1 MLCRLKLFLTKHRT
15 AILLILLT
23 AGAALLR
30 IGHFKESQLYQD
42 EPGAYTFAMLPL
54 SSFLFPEHNRV
65 EAEINGVFYSVAVQ
79 GPWQRFCLNVIKNPN
94 NSAMRFS
101 SIIFG
106 IASLFAV
113 YFLGKK
119 MGGARAGIAAAAF
132 LAINGFHHY
141 YSGIIR
147 YHMFNFLMI
156 IISSS
161 LFLKACAKHSF
172 KWWLLYFVSSW
183 ICIYSALSS
192 IVVFPSHWLYLA
204 ILAYLRPK
212 ERKQAFIALPILAIL
227 TFVSYIPFPLIDPTA
242 SQRIDWYPYPSPI
255 VYATLLC
262 SFAGIK
268 QHLAEPQVITCLT
281 CVFALVIKGIYA
293 AIRDT
298 IKFMRKERQNL
309 PPTLLAVI
317 WLFIPI
323 IEMTA
328 ISVLIQPVI
337 IPRNCMFIFPAFAL
351 LLGIGW
357 KELPRNILAAVSI
370 LFLISISVP
379 ALLRECRHDIKYE
392 WNVLINDTNLH
403 SRLPDKLHRTE
414 HFSRLDLK
422 NNHAYIASSSN
433 QDDKAPRK
441 IS

>member
-1 MLCRLKLFLTKHRT
+1 MLCKLKQFLTKRKT
-15 AILLILLT
+15 AVLLILL
-23 AGAALLR
+23 AAAAALLR

-65 EAEINGVFYSVAVQ
+65 EAEINGVLYSVAIQ
-79 GPWQRFCLNVIKNPN
+79 GPWQRFCLNVIHNPT

-106 IASLFAV
+106 IASLFAI
-113 YFLGKK
+113 YALGKK
-119 MGGARAGIAAAAF
+119 IGGAKAGIAAAAF
-132 LAINGFHHY
+132 LAVNGFHHY

-172 KWWLLYFVSSW
+172 KCWLWYFISSW

-192 IVVFPSHWLYLA
+192 IVVFPAHWLYLA
-204 ILAYLRPK
+204 ILAYFKPK
-212 ERKQAFIALPILAIL
+212 ERKQAFIALPVLAIL
-227 TFVSYIPFPLIDPTA
+227 TLISYIPFPLIDPTA

-268 QHLAEPQVITCLT
+268 QHLAEPQVITCLI
-281 CVFALVIKGIYA
+281 CVFSLVIKGICA
-293 AIRDT
+293 VLRDT
-298 IKFMRKERQNL
+298 LKFMRHERHNI
-309 PPTLLAVI
+309 PPALLAVI
-317 WLFIPI
+317 WLVVPI
-323 IEMTA
+323 FEMTA

-337 IPRNCMFIFPAFAL
+337 IPRNCMFVFPAFAL

-357 KELPRNILAAVSI
+357 KELPRNKIACAAI
-370 LFLISISVP
+370 IFLLLISVP
-379 ALLRECRHDIKYE
+379 ALLRECRHDIMYE
-392 WNVLINDTNLH
+392 WNRLINDTNLH
-403 SRLPDKLHRTE
+403 SSLPEKSHTAFLL
-414 HFSRLDLK
+414 SLDLK
-422 NNHAYIASSSN
+422 NKNAYIASLPN
-433 QDDKAPRK
+433 QDTTSVQKVL
-441 IS
+441 

>member
-1 MLCRLKLFLTKHRT
+1 M
-15 AILLILLT
+15 
-23 AGAALLR
+23 R

-65 EAEINGVFYSVAVQ
+65 EAEINGVFYSVAIQ
-79 GPWQRFCLNVIKNPN
+79 GPWQRFCLNVIHNPN

-106 IASLFAV
+106 VTSLFAI
-113 YFLGKK
+113 YALGKK
-119 MGGARAGIAAAAF
+119 MGGAKAGIAAAAF
-132 LAINGFHHY
+132 LAVNGFHHY

-156 IISSS
+156 IVCSN

-172 KWWLLYFVSSW
+172 KWWLFYFISSW

-192 IVVFPSHWLYLA
+192 IVVFPAHWLYLA
-204 ILAYLRPK
+204 ILAYFRPK
-212 ERKQAFIALPILAIL
+212 EKKQAFIALPVLAIL
-227 TFVSYIPFPLIDPTA
+227 TLISYIPFTLIDPTA

-255 VYATLLC
+255 VYATLFC

-268 QHLAEPQVITCLT
+268 QHLAEPQVITCLI
-281 CVFALVIKGIYA
+281 CVFLLVIKGVYA
-293 AIRDT
+293 AILDT
-298 IKFMRKERQNL
+298 LKFMRKERKNI
-309 PPTLLAVI
+309 PPALLAVI
-317 WLFIPI
+317 WLVIPI

-357 KELPRNILAAVSI
+357 KELPRNKIAFTAIMIL
-370 LFLISISVP
+370 LLISVP

-392 WNVLINDTNLH
+392 WNVLIDSRNLR
-403 SRLPDKLHRTE
+403 SCIRDYDIQTSALNMP
-414 HFSRLDLK
+414 
-422 NNHAYIASSSN
+422 A
-433 QDDKAPRK
+433 DDRAPRSLEPYINSK
-441 IS
+441 ANTILV